1 MYSLTKFPFGP
12 CKRGAI
18 SIAVTASGDHEQ
30 DARPRIG
37 VQMLVGAIVLVPGPE
52 ASARITSPIVRIV
65 SDDPYEVT
73 FETASGSVYRW
84 AFMTH

>member
-1 MYSLTKFPFGP
+1 MYSLTKLPAGP

-18 SIAVTASGDHEQ
+18 SIAVTAAGHHEQ

-37 VQMLVGAIVLVPGPE
+37 VQMLVGAMVLVPGPE
-52 ASARITSPIVRIV
+52 ASARMTSQVVRIV
-65 SDDPYEVT
+65 SDDLDVVT

-84 AFMTH
+84 ALTRH